1 MTDESDQ
8 MMLLLQE
15 LAVLKESKK
24 KTPELQR
31 RKDSCGTYAGVL
43 AERRQAF
50 MQREMYGK
58 HDNP

>member
-31 RKDSCGTYAGVL
+31 RK
-43 AERRQAF
+43 AEIK
-50 MQREMYGK
+50 REMK
-58 HDNP
+58 KLAREKKIAPSE